1 MANNRLPW
9 SEQEKMMAAAY
20 NNIAFS
26 FSQIGSYMKNHIK
39 TVKNGMGIINEGDI
53 EEILSKLTDMINKN
67 LHNVSN
73 KRINFTIG
81 DCTPIKAKS
90 PSNINSVSTAT
101 DGKRYQ
107 YESKKIKIPESQIKK
122 IIAETTKKVLNE
134 AKDEAIDYYDYLN
147 ILKDNNWDIVQ
158 ETKVTDSNGNN
169 GIRFRIMPNKNAT
182 SFESIV
188 DQIKRAASNP
198 NGIIGSIG
206 KHRYAPEIK
215 AYSIIIIGMK

>member
-73 KRINFTIG
+73 KRINFT
-81 DCTPIKAKS
+81 T
-90 PSNINSVSTAT
+90 
-101 DGKRYQ
+101 
-107 YESKKIKIPESQIKK
+107 
-122 IIAETTKKVLNE
+122 II
-134 AKDEAIDYYDYLN
+134 
-147 ILKDNNWDIVQ
+147 
-158 ETKVTDSNGNN
+158 
-169 GIRFRIMPNKNAT
+169 
-182 SFESIV
+182 
-188 DQIKRAASNP
+188 
-198 NGIIGSIG
+198 
-206 KHRYAPEIK
+206 
-215 AYSIIIIGMK
+215 